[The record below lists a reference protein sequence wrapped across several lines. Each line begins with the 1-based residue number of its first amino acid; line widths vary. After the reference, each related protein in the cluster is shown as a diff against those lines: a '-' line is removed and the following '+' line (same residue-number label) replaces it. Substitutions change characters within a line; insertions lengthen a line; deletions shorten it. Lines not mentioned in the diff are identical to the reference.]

1 MSVQLGKRRKK
12 TDQIGL
18 KMFLLLVVN
27 SVQAVMLCHQLK
39 VVSSSH
45 RKMGGGYTLKQTTLL
60 NYMLYAAFVTHRTG
74 CWSSVSV
81 FSSFFLNTRK

>member
-1 MSVQLGKRRKK
+1 
-12 TDQIGL
+12 
-18 KMFLLLVVN
+18 MFLLLVVN
-27 SVQAVMLCHQLK
+27 SVQAVMLCRQLK

-45 RKMGGGYTLKQTTLL
+45 RKMGGDTLEQTTLL

-81 FSSFFLNTRK
+81 FSSFFF